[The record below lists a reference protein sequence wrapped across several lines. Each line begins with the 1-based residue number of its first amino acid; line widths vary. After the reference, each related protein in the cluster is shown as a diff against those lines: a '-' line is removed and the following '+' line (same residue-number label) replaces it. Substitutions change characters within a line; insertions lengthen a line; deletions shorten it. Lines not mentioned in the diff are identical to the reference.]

1 MIKPCAGEAGE
12 GVDDAT
18 DFRIVVE
25 DDKRVNRIVIHRLS
39 RLNDLRI
46 AVDGLGVAGHDLRYR
61 RSEERLPEAQHR
73 TTDVSIGHDAHKLI

>member
-18 DFRIVVE
+18 DFGVGIK
-25 DDKRVNRIVIHRLS
+25 DNKGVNRIVIHRLT
-39 RLNDLRI
+39 RLDDLGI

-61 RSEERLPEAQHR
+61 RSEERLSEAQHR
-73 TTDVSIGHDAHKLI
+73 TTDVSIGHDTDKLI